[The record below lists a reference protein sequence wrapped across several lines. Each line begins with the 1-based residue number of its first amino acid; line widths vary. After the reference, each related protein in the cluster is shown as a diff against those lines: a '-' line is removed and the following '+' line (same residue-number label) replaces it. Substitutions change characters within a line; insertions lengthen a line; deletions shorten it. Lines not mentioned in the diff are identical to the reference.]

1 MNSSGGRARRLS
13 GSGARILVAV
23 GVGLVVTLLAL
34 RGMVPAGA
42 GVYYD
47 DGVYLALAHSLAGGE
62 GYVYANL
69 PGAVPG
75 VKYPPLYP
83 ALLAAALEVLPAYPD
98 NLGALKALNALLTG
112 LAAALSLLVF
122 AAGWTAPHA
131 GGTGDAG
138 ASGFARPDVVLPDA
152 DRRRS
157 ISGSVAL
164 GVLAVATLLAYG
176 SAQTMVLATALL
188 SEPLFLV
195 AAFATLGLA
204 GRRNTHP
211 ALLGV
216 LAAAA
221 FLVRGIGVAVVGA
234 LIAAELLR
242 RGTRPK
248 RRGKRLAWFAAG
260 VLPPVGAWIAWSAA
274 RSDAV
279 PEPLAGPYG
288 AYASWYAAGDASL
301 LARLREVAAA
311 HWTPFLS
318 NLEMLWIPD
327 AAETTANFVLAVL
340 AVVTLVGAVRIARR
354 NLALALFPF
363 VYLLVVVAWPYEPDR
378 FFYAILPALTLL
390 LAAGGLAL
398 TERIREDMPRWGAPA
413 AAVVGGV
420 LLFNSVAY
428 EVDVHAQRAWTIFQA
443 APATAYAPL
452 NDWIRENTA
461 PDAVV
466 ASGLDPHVYWETGR
480 TAVPNFQFLAAD
492 YGRYDVSAETLAR
505 DFERIRAASGA
516 RWVAV
521 IRGHGKA
528 GDTMAA
534 FAETHPERSRLAYE
548 AEAAGVTGEVWE
560 VLPPGEA
567 FEGEGADGP

>member
-1 MNSSGGRARRLS
+1 MRLR
-13 GSGARILVAV
+13 GALAIGV
-23 GVGLVVTLLAL
+23 GVTVTLLAL

-47 DGVYLALAHSLAGGE
+47 DGVYLALAQSLADGG

-69 PGAVPG
+69 PGDLPG

-83 ALLAAALEVLPAYPD
+83 AVLAAALEVLPAYPD

-112 LAAALSLLVF
+112 LAAALSVLVF
-122 AAGWTAPHA
+122 AAAWTSRRAAGIPDAAP
-131 GGTGDAG
+131 
-138 ASGFARPDVVLPDA
+138 SGFARPDVVMPDV
-152 DRRRS
+152 DGRRS
-157 ISGSVAL
+157 IGEPVAL
-164 GVLAVATLLAYG
+164 GVLAVAALLAYG

-195 AAFATLGLA
+195 AAFGALGLA
-204 GRRNTHP
+204 GRRDAHP
-211 ALLGV
+211 ALVGL
-216 LAAAA
+216 LAATA
-221 FLVRGIGVAVVGA
+221 FLTRGIGIAVVGA
-234 LIAAELLR
+234 VVVAELLR
-242 RGTRPK
+242 RGMRMR
-248 RRGKRLAWFAAG
+248 RRGKRLAYLGAG
-260 VLPPVGAWIAWSAA
+260 ALPPIAAWLAWSGTRA
-274 RSDAV
+274 DAV
-279 PEPLAGPYG
+279 PEPLAGQYG
-288 AYASWYAAGDASL
+288 AYVSWYATGDGNL
-301 LARLREVAAA
+301 LERLREVAAA

-327 AAETTANFVLAVL
+327 AAETTANFVLAML
-340 AVVTLVGAVRIARR
+340 GLVVLVGAVRIARR
-354 NLALALFPF
+354 NLALAVFPF
-363 VYLLVVVAWPYEPDR
+363 AYLLVVLAWPYEPDR
-378 FFYAILPALTLL
+378 FFYAIIPALTLL

-398 TERIREDMPRWGAPA
+398 AERIRADMPRWGGPA
-413 AAVVGGV
+413 AAVVAGV

-428 EVDVHAQRAWTIFQA
+428 EVDAHAQRAWTIFQA

-452 NDWIRENTA
+452 NAWIRENTG

-492 YGRYDVSAETLAR
+492 YGRYDVSPETLAR
-505 DFERIRAASGA
+505 DFEQILAASGA

-534 FAETHPERSRLAYE
+534 FTELHPERSRLAYE

-560 VLPPGEA
+560 VLPPGKA
-567 FEGEGADGP
+567 FESEAAGLSPPSRR